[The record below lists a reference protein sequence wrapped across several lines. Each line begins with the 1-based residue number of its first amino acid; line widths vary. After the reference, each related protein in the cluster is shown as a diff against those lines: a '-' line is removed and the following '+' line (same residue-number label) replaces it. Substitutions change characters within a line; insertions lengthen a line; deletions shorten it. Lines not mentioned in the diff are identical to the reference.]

1 MPLVVNEVAVGMS
14 LVVSEVAVE
23 MSLVVNEVAVGM
35 TSIRPA
41 ALNPWLPWP
50 LPVPEKVT
58 PGAHQSPKDYSLM

>member
-1 MPLVVNEVAVGMS
+1 MVNEVAVGMS

-41 ALNPWLPWP
+41 ALNPWQPWP

-58 PGAHQSPKDYSLM
+58 PVAHQSPKGDSLI

>member
-23 MSLVVNEVAVGM
+23 M

-41 ALNPWLPWP
+41 ALNPWQLWP

-58 PGAHQSPKDYSLM
+58 PVAHQSLKDYSLM